1 MTSEGDLGEPTQ
13 SLTLLD
19 YRRRVADLYRQVR
32 DMGGGE
38 DAWAHW
44 TNGRDDLLRRHPQ
57 SPIPSEER
65 TKFNGLTYFP
75 YDPTLRFELPLQPL
89 AGEGSA
95 QLGHSGA
102 GSTGFR
108 VVGFV
113 SVPLGDGDERL
124 SVHWLDGYGG
134 GLFLAFR
141 DGTSGSETYGGG
153 RYLLDST
160 KGADLGSTN
169 QHLVVDFNF
178 AYHPSCVHSPR
189 WSCPLPPAD
198 NRLGMPIRGGE
209 RLR

>member
-1 MTSEGDLGEPTQ
+1 MTGSGDPGEPTQ
-13 SLTLLD
+13 STTLLD
-19 YRRRVADLYRQVR
+19 YRRRASDLYRQVR

-38 DAWAHW
+38 DAWEVW
-44 TNGRDDLLRRHPQ
+44 MRGRDDLFRDHPQ
-57 SPIPSEER
+57 SPIPLEAR
-65 TKFNGLTYFP
+65 TTFNGLTYFP
-75 YDPTLRFELPLQPL
+75 YDPAIRFEIPLQPL
-89 AGEGSA
+89 AEEDSVH
-95 QLGHSGA
+95 LDHSGE

-141 DGTSGSETYGGG
+141 DGTSGNETYGGG
-153 RYLLDST
+153 RYLLDSA
-160 KGADLGSTN
+160 KGADLGSTGE
-169 QHLVVDFNF
+169 QLVVDFNF

-198 NRLGMPIRGGE
+198 DRLAVPIQGGE

>member
-1 MTSEGDLGEPTQ
+1 MTGSGDLVEPTQ
-13 SLTLLD
+13 SVTLLD

-38 DAWAHW
+38 NAWGFW
-44 TNGRDDLLRRHPQ
+44 MRGKDDLFRDHPQ
-57 SPIPSEER
+57 SPIPLEER
-65 TKFNGLTYFP
+65 TTFNGLTYFA
-75 YDPTLRFELPLQPL
+75 YDPTLRFELGIQPPV
-89 AGEGSA
+89 GEASA
-95 QLGHSGA
+95 HLGHSGE
-102 GSTGFR
+102 GFTGFR

-113 SVPLGDGDERL
+113 SVPLGNSDERL
-124 SVHWLDGYGG
+124 AVHWLDGYGG

-141 DGTSGSETYGGG
+141 DGTSGSETYAGG

-160 KGADLGSTN
+160 KGADLGSTTD
-169 QHLVVDFNF
+169 HLVVDFNF

-198 NRLGMPIRGGE
+198 NRLTVPIQGGE

>member
-1 MTSEGDLGEPTQ
+1 MTGKGDLGEPTQ

-19 YRRRVADLYRQVR
+19 YRRRVADLYREVR

-38 DAWAHW
+38 DAWHHW
-44 TNGRDDLLRRHPQ
+44 TNGRDALFLNHPQ

-65 TKFNGLTYFP
+65 TTFIGLTYFP
-75 YDPTLRFELPLQPL
+75 HDPTLRFELPLQPL
-89 AGEGSA
+89 AGEGPA
-95 QLGHSGA
+95 RLGHSGK

-108 VVGFV
+108 VVGSV
-113 SVPLGDGDERL
+113 SVPFGGDNEHL
-124 SVHWLDGYGG
+124 AVHCLDGYGA

-160 KGADLGSTN
+160 KGADLGSTSD
-169 QHLVVDFNF
+169 QLVVDFNF

-189 WSCPLPPAD
+189 WSCPLPPAN
-198 NRLGMPIRGGE
+198 NRLTVPVHGGE

>member
-1 MTSEGDLGEPTQ
+1 MTGSGDPGGPPQ

-32 DMGGGE
+32 DTGGGE
-38 DAWAHW
+38 DAWELW
-44 TNGRDDLLRRHPQ
+44 MRGRDDLFRDHPQ
-57 SPIPSEER
+57 SPIPLEER
-65 TKFNGLTYFP
+65 PTFSGLTYFP
-75 YDPTLRFELPLQPL
+75 YDPTLRFELGIQPPV
-89 AGEGSA
+89 GEASA
-95 QLGHSGA
+95 RLGHSGE

-113 SVPLGDGDERL
+113 AVPLGDSDERL
-124 SVHWLDGYGG
+124 AVHWLDGYGG

-153 RYLLDST
+153 RYLLDSA
-160 KGADLGSTN
+160 KGADLGSTSE
-169 QHLVVDFNF
+169 QLVVDFNF

-198 NRLGMPIRGGE
+198 NRLSVPIEGGE
-209 RLR
+209 KLR